1 MSDNGETQSGSG
13 SPKAPPGRVF
23 SRTFWGT
30 ILVMVGVT
38 IGLLVTGMI
47 RSSNDITMPESAKPA
62 QDSDA
67 QPNQAPATYDVEPL
81 ILQDMFTQAA
91 ESAATDVFAN
101 IDKELDAI
109 YSPVYAGITSYAD
122 FHYSVMGEYT
132 ELTKAALGTMSAN
145 IETRLF
151 KGFRE
156 RLEQAATKMDDEF
169 EAAFQRHL
177 EGLLEPEIPAGMEM
191 IPLGRRTQIAIDD
204 VIARLKVTVPVAT
217 VAATVG
223 SVATIKAI
231 SKVWATKIATK
242 VAMKAAAKGVAK
254 GTGVLGGAGVGAL
267 AGSWLGPIGAGVG
280 GVIGGVGTWLFVD
293 AVVINIDEYFNRDEF
308 EADLKQMVDENRA
321 AVRSQLL
328 LELDRKQ
335 EDIGDFTFREM
346 HEKEGRPAAIK

>member
-1 MSDNGETQSGSG
+1 MRENGETQSGSG
-13 SPKAPPGRVF
+13 SPKAPTGRVF

-81 ILQDMFTQAA
+81 ILRDMAKRA
-91 ESAATDVFAN
+91 GAAATAKVAAK
-101 IDKELDAI
+101 IDKNLDVI
-109 YSPVYAGITSYAD
+109 YSPVYARITSYAD

-132 ELTKAALGTMSAN
+132 ELTKAALGIMSAN

-151 KGFRE
+151 EGFRE
-156 RLEQAATKMDDEF
+156 RLEQATTEMDDEF
-169 EAAFQRHL
+169 EAAFRRHF
-177 EGLLEPEIPAGMEM
+177 EGLFEAEIPVGMEM
-191 IPLGRRTQIAIDD
+191 IPLGRITQTAIDD
-204 VIARLKVTVPVAT
+204 IIARSKVTVPVAS
-217 VAATVG
+217 VAAAVG
-223 SVATIKAI
+223 SVAAIKAI

-242 VAMKAAAKGVAK
+242 VAMKVAAKGVAK

-308 EADLKQMVDENRA
+308 EAELKQMVDENRA

-328 LELDRKQ
+328 LALDSKQ
-335 EDIGDFTFREM
+335 EDLGDFTLGEM
-346 HEKEGRPAAIK
+346 HEKEGRPAAIE